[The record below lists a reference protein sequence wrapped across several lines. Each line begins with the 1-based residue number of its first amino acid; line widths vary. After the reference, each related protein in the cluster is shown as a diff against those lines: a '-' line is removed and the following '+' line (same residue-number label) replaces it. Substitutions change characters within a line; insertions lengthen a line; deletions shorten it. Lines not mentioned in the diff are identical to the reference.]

1 MIDSRISIKD
11 KKFLRIALNLARRNV
26 GLTGKNPSVGCIITY
41 GDIILGRGNTQFN
54 GRPHAEVMAI
64 KQASEHFLYKK
75 NKGKIK
81 DINVYITL
89 EPCAHETTSP
99 SCAKEIIKF
108 GANRVIY
115 LKTDPD
121 NRTNGK
127 GKYLMEE
134 AGIECFE
141 AKIYEAENADVLK
154 GYLKQ
159 KKTGLPYVTLKIGS
173 SLNGKIA
180 TKSGESKWITNL
192 LCRKRVQLL
201 RSENDGILIGK
212 NSVIID
218 NPSLNL
224 RDAFEVIGNK
234 PVFILD
240 TNFKL
245 SSIEGLTLFDKL
257 ERERIYIITSKKPKN
272 MSIKSSCFLKGVNIK
287 NVKSELGFLN
297 IKEVLKI
304 ISEMGVN
311 RLMVEG
317 GPSVWT
323 SFLKTGYVDEIVMFT
338 GSKIINDSALSCFN
352 DFLPP
357 DTRLGDFPNLTLKSL
372 PNWKDD
378 IEARWEVR
386 S

>member
-1 MIDSRISIKD
+1 MIDSRISKKD

-75 NKGKIK
+75 NKRKIK

-180 TKSGESKWITNL
+180 TKSGESKWITNS

-212 NSVIID
+212 NSIIID
-218 NPSLNL
+218 NPRLNL
-224 RDAFEVIGNK
+224 RDAFEIIENK

-245 SSIEGLTLFDKL
+245 PSIEGLTLFDKL
-257 ERERIYIITSKKPKN
+257 EREKIYIITSKKPKN
-272 MSIKSSCFLKGVNIK
+272 MSIKSSCFLKGVNIE
-287 NVKSELGFLN
+287 NIKSELGFLN

-304 ISEMGVN
+304 VSKMGVN

-317 GPSVWT
+317 GASVWT
-323 SFLKTGYVDEIVMFT
+323 SFLKTGYFDEIVMFT

-357 DTRLGDFPNLTLKSL
+357 DTRLGDFPNLTLTSL
-372 PNWKDD
+372 QNWKDD